1 MNTGAFGEGFP
12 YSNFHDLNMDWIIKI
27 AKDFLDQYTHI
38 QEVISEGE
46 QTLQGVISDGE
57 ETLQTKYQQLS
68 DLLDEW
74 YQTHSND
81 IATQLANALVDLQT
95 ALTSSI
101 STFNTSAEAK
111 AAETIASI
119 PSDYTTLSNKVLQL
133 VDNQSLNGKVRFRN
147 NLFPTFSKNGTTI
160 TVTCPNDSV
169 VLSYISSDT
178 SFRIWK
184 YESAYTT
191 PITVPDEGL
200 LVYNLTDST
209 FEVVTGTSTTLSNK
223 KYIVCF
229 ANVIGFIVGDWE
241 IYSQYTVIEKQLK
254 MNYLLG
260 NVFFRYGTRPTIVK
274 SGTNVIVTI
283 PDTTAVVY
291 YPSGD
296 NTFRIWQYKTVSTGD
311 ITVPDDSVLLFN
323 VDDSAFV
330 VKTGTS
336 YTVDKNYILCL
347 ENNLGYVHG
356 PWERYLIEQ
365 QLEELPT
372 YYDSYINGQ
381 IGTINNNLADA
392 PNGDSFVF
400 ISDIHVDGNAN
411 NSPALIRKI
420 IDNTSIDKV
429 FLNGDYIQQEHTKAL
444 ALDKINSTINRYTYH
459 NAKTFRVVG
468 NHEYNTNGSDA
479 EAPELDWD
487 ELYYPIIKPN
497 ENIIIRQSNG
507 LGYIYIN
514 EAQKIKYMIGTYN
527 KAGGMDLASI
537 RFLLNHIADTPAD
550 YTLVFM
556 NHGGLNPNGSYQS
569 GFDTIVEVCDAIRN
583 KTTWSWA
590 YNTFDFSNVTYT
602 VSCILVGHQHKDF
615 YKVTD
620 SGLPIIAITTDAYQ
634 YNEDGEVTRALHGL
648 SEQAFDVVTINSTA
662 KTIKLTRI
670 GGGSSR
676 SFTY

>member
-1 MNTGAFGEGFP
+1 MNTGIFGEGFP
-12 YSNFHDLNMDWIIKI
+12 YSNFHDLNLDWVIEI

-38 QEVISEGE
+38 QEIISNGE
-46 QTLQGVISDGE
+46 QALSDATTNGLE
-57 ETLQTKYQQLS
+57 ELQTKYTQLNE
-68 DLLDEW
+68 LLDAW
-74 YQTHSND
+74 YTTHSND
-81 IATQLANALVDLQT
+81 IAQALADALVDLQT
-95 ALTSSI
+95 ELTNSI
-101 STFNTSAEAK
+101 AAFNTAATEK
-111 AAETIASI
+111 AAETIETI
-119 PSDYTTLSNKVLQL
+119 PEDYTALSNKVLQL
-133 VDNQSLNGKVRFRN
+133 QANQSINGKVRFRYN
-147 NLFPTFSKNGTTI
+147 QLPTFSKSGTTI
-160 TVTCPNDSV
+160 TVTFPNDSI

-178 SFRIWK
+178 SFRIWQYK
-184 YESAYTT
+184 NAVTT
-191 PITVPDEGL
+191 PAVVPDEGL
-200 LVYNLTDST
+200 LVYNMDTST
-209 FEVVTGTSTTLSNK
+209 FEVLTGTSTSLSNK
-223 KYIVCF
+223 NYIVCF
-229 ANVIGFIVGDWE
+229 ANVVGYIVGDWE
-241 IYSQYTVIEKQLK
+241 IYTHYIFIQEQLK
-254 MNYLLG
+254 INALLG
-260 NVFFRYGTRPTIVK
+260 NVYFRYGTRPTITK
-274 SGTNVIVTI
+274 NGTNLIVHI
-283 PDTTAVVY
+283 PDTTAVIY
-291 YPSGD
+291 YPSGEKI
-296 NTFRIWQYKTVSTGD
+296 FRIWQYKTVTVED

-323 VDDSAFV
+323 IDDSAFV
-330 VKTGTS
+330 VKTGTT
-336 YTVDKNYILCL
+336 YTIDKNYILCL
-347 ENNLGYVHG
+347 ANNLGYCNG
-356 PWERYLIEQ
+356 PWERYIIQQ
-365 QLEELPT
+365 QLEKLPT
-372 YYDSYINGQ
+372 YYDSYIDGQ
-381 IGTINNNLADA
+381 VGTINNNLAEA

-411 NSPALIRKI
+411 NSPALIEKI
-420 IDNTSIDKV
+420 INNTSIDKV

-468 NHEYNTNGSDA
+468 NHEFNTNGSDA
-479 EAPELDWD
+479 EAPELSWD

-497 ENIIIRQSNG
+497 ENIITRQSNG

-550 YTLVFM
+550 YTLVFI

-602 VSCILVGHQHKDF
+602 VACILVGHHHKDF

-634 YNEDGEVTRALHGL
+634 YNEDVGVTRALHGL

>member
-1 MNTGAFGEGFP
+1 MFGEQFP
-12 YSNFHDLNMDWIIKI
+12 YSNFHDLNLDWIIKI

-38 QEVISEGE
+38 EEIIQEGE
-46 QTLQGVISDGE
+46 EG
-57 ETLQTKYQQLS
+57 LQTKYEQLS
-68 DLLDEW
+68 ALLDAW
-74 YQTHSND
+74 YETHSND
-81 IATQLANALVDLQT
+81 IANELAQALVDLQT

-101 STFNTSAEAK
+101 STFNTTAEAK
-111 AAETIASI
+111 AEQTLETI
-119 PSDYTTLSNKVLQL
+119 PDDYTELSNRVLQL
-133 VDNQSLNGKVRFRN
+133 RDNQSLNGKVRFRY
-147 NLFPTFSKNGTTI
+147 NLLPTFSKSGTTI
-160 TVTCPNDSV
+160 TVNCPNDSV

-178 SFRIWK
+178 SFRIWQYK
-184 YESAYTT
+184 NAYTT

-209 FEVVTGTSTTLSNK
+209 FQVVTGSTATLTGK

-229 ANVIGFIVGDWE
+229 ANVIGYIVGDWE
-241 IYSQYTVIEKQLK
+241 IYNQYTFIARQLK
-254 MNYLLG
+254 MNCLLG

-291 YPSGD
+291 YPSGE
-296 NTFRIWQYKTVSTGD
+296 NTFRIWQYKAVSTGN
-311 ITVPDDSVLLFN
+311 ITVPDGSVLLFN
-323 VDDSAFV
+323 LDDSEFV

-347 ENNLGYVHG
+347 HNSLGYVLG
-356 PWERYLIEQ
+356 PWARYLIEQ
-365 QLEELPT
+365 ELEDFPT
-372 YYDSYINGQ
+372 YYDTYIKGQ
-381 IGTINNNLADA
+381 IGTINNNLAEA

-400 ISDIHVDGNAN
+400 ITDIHTDGNAN

-420 IDNTSIDKV
+420 IDDTSIDKV

-444 ALDKINSTINRYTYH
+444 ALEKINSVINNYIYP
-459 NAKTFRVVG
+459 NAKTYRVVG
-468 NHEYNTNGSDA
+468 NHDFNTNGSDA
-479 EAPELDWD
+479 EAPELAWT

-497 ENIIIRQSNG
+497 ENTIIRQSNG
-507 LGYIYIN
+507 LGYIVIN

-527 KAGGMDLASI
+527 KSAGMDLASI
-537 RFLLNHIADTPAD
+537 RFLLNHITDTPAD
-550 YTLVFM
+550 YTLVFI

-583 KTTWSWA
+583 RTTWSWA

-602 VSCILVGHQHKDF
+602 VACIMVGHQHQDF
-615 YKVTD
+615 AYTST
-620 SGLPIIAITTDAYQ
+620 SGLPIIAVTTDAYQ
-634 YNEDGEVTRALHGL
+634 YNEDQNVTRALHGL
-648 SEQAFDVVTINSTA
+648 SEQAFDVVTINTTA